1 MPSSQGICVC
11 AETDKKEI
19 KEREDEGVR
28 DKCGS
33 VERVTQE
40 SIPQHRG
47 HDSRMG
53 HGSFLIAII
62 E

>member
-1 MPSSQGICVC
+1 MRGL
-11 AETDKKEI
+11 EI
-19 KEREDEGVR
+19 N
-28 DKCGS
+28 
-33 VERVTQE
+33 VEVLRVTQE